1 MGLVNLFY
9 SHTNLDIMP
18 KKLMAQDIEQ
28 DYSESIANAIELLTS
43 DAKPSYICM
52 NIIRPTFTN

>member
-9 SHTNLDIMP
+9 SHTILDIMP

-28 DYSESIANAIELLTS
+28 DYSESIANAIELLPS
-43 DAKPSYICM
+43 DA
-52 NIIRPTFTN
+52 